1 MTRILLPVAYW
12 LGQRASI
19 VLLVLVA
26 CYFAIDLIV
35 HPTEDTTAVT
45 NIAAT
50 IVGSLA
56 ALTFG
61 YARALAPGD
70 PDHTEIVHAGECL
83 ALATVLLITATALKY
98 VALSLLQFEKDAA
111 GLWAGVLQVLCW
123 PPIVCSTASYMVSM
137 VPAYQGLSALTEV
150 LWKRL
155 RARA

>member
-35 HPTEDTTAVT
+35 HTTAVT

-83 ALATVLLITATALKY
+83 ALLP
-98 VALSLLQFEKDAA
+98 
-111 GLWAGVLQVLCW
+111 C
-123 PPIVCSTASYMVSM
+123 C
-137 VPAYQGLSALTEV
+137 
-150 LWKRL
+150 
-155 RARA
+155 